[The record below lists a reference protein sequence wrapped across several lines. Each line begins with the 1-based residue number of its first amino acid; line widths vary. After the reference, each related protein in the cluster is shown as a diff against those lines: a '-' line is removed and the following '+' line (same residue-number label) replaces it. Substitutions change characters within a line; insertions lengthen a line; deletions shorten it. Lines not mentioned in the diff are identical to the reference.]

1 MVSGPNVGGCVDYKL
16 LGPLQVL
23 RDGEPLPLGGPKQ
36 RAVLAVL
43 LLSHGHVVEFGAMIE
58 AVWNGDP
65 PVKAISSVRAYVANL
80 RRVLGPESLVTTSYG
95 YRLELGTGDLDVDR
109 FESLAAAGRIESQ
122 NGNHARACELLSE
135 AMDVWTGQ
143 PLEDLRDLT
152 VSVHETHRLDEL
164 RADIVEAYFDC
175 RLMLGHHVD
184 IVGQLEDQ
192 IVTSPLRERLWW
204 QLMLALYRANRRAD
218 ALRAFGRVELLLN
231 DELGIEPGAAL
242 VSLEA
247 EIRRQSATLGWLE
260 PDDAPGSV
268 GPPDSCLFGRD
279 AEMQRIGDA
288 LVSAQCGVGRV
299 IVLAGEAGIGKTA
312 IAGEAVLRA
321 ESVGFTAAWS
331 CPPEGIRQ
339 PQLWSWVQVLRA
351 LGDSAGRGQLARAAE
366 VIAPQ
371 LLELLPGWPLP
382 SKAKECYRADFLILD
397 SVVLALH
404 RLVEGHPTLVVLDD
418 LDRADRASREVLQ
431 LVVGNLRQLPLVIV
445 ATWQDNGT
453 ESRSRRGS
461 LVRLTS
467 KSDSTL
473 VRISP
478 LDVDATARMV
488 VHAGIREPTPQLS
501 EYIHRR
507 AGGNPYYTAEVIRE
521 IGKDGVRRDVV
532 PDSVSAVIRSRT
544 SMLPSETRKELRLAA
559 ARPEELIARPSTH
572 LEPALAAG
580 LLVELPDSNAVR
592 FLCPL
597 VRDALAAQCTRAELA
612 DAVRVDAT
620 RLVRVASTSTDNRWQ
635 RMTS

>member
-1 MVSGPNVGGCVDYKL
+1 MDYKL
-16 LGPLQVL
+16 LGPLRVL

-43 LLSHGHVVEFGAMIE
+43 LLSHGHVVEFGAVIE
-58 AVWNGDP
+58 AVWNGNP

-95 YRLELGTGDLDVDR
+95 YRLDLGTGELDVDC
-109 FESLAAAGRIESQ
+109 FESLAAAGRIESR

-135 AMDVWTGQ
+135 ALDVWTGQ
-143 PLEDLRDLT
+143 PLEDLRDLA

-175 RLMLGHHVD
+175 RLMLGHHID

-192 IVTSPLRERLWW
+192 IVISPLRERLWW

-218 ALRAFGRVELLLN
+218 ALRAFGRAELLLN

-260 PDDAPGSV
+260 QGDTPGIV
-268 GPPDSCLFGRD
+268 GRPDSCLFGRD
-279 AEMQRIGDA
+279 AEMQRIDDA
-288 LVSAQCGVGRV
+288 LVGAQCGVGRV

-351 LGDSAGRGQLARAAE
+351 LGDNVGRGQLVRAAE

-382 SKAKECYRADFLILD
+382 SSVLPSNIKENYRADFLILD

-445 ATWQDNGT
+445 ATWQDNGVET
-453 ESRSRRGS
+453 RSRRGS
-461 LVRLTS
+461 LIRLTN
-467 KSDSTL
+467 KCDTTL
-473 VRISP
+473 LRINA

-488 VHAGIREPTPQLS
+488 AHAGTQEQTFQLA
-501 EYIHRR
+501 EFIHRR
-507 AGGNPYYTAEVIRE
+507 TGGNPYYTAEVIRE
-521 IGKDGVRRDVV
+521 IRIDPTRRDCV
-532 PDSVSAVIRSRT
+532 PDSVAAVIRSRT
-544 SMLPSETRKELRLAA
+544 STLPPETRKDLRIAA
-559 ARPEELIARPSTH
+559 AQPEDLIARPSTH
-572 LEPALAAG
+572 LEPAVAAG
-580 LLVELPDSNAVR
+580 LLVQLPNSNAVR

-597 VRDALAAQCTRAELA
+597 VRDALAAQRTRLELA

-620 RLVRVASTSTDNRWQ
+620 RLVRVASTSTDNLWQ
-635 RMTS
+635 QLTS